1 MSSQEIWV
9 SNPLVLLDK
18 NHIHELWPKEG
29 TSTEAKLNAG
39 TRLVIILS
47 ILGYLVTMNVN
58 FFIIGFITLVVIGG
72 LYTVGSTRTQI
83 GDGKEKTDMEGMQQ
97 GSGEGDGT
105 GKEGFVSDGR
115 GKLSDRPAEFENPE
129 PRESYGYDRKNVHI
143 KGNFVPPST
152 TNPLMNVLLPEI
164 QYTPSRGGAM
174 PAFAPQVE
182 TSINENAKQY
192 ISTNFDASARDVVSA
207 EGSSSSSNA
216 ESEARDIYNKL
227 FSNLGDNFEFDQSMR
242 SFYATANTRVN
253 NDQRAFA
260 EFCYGD
266 MVSCKEG
273 DEFACSRHNTR
284 IGQVIGA

>member
-1 MSSQEIWV
+1 MSTHTQEFWI
-9 SNPLVLLDK
+9 SNPFVLLDK
-18 NHIHELWPKEG
+18 THIHELWPKAG

-39 TRLVIILS
+39 TRMVIILS

-72 LYTVGSTRTQI
+72 LYTVGSSGMRI
-83 GDGKEKTDMEGMQQ
+83 GDGKQAEGLAN
-97 GSGEGDGT
+97 GT
-105 GKEGFVSDGR
+105 AAGKEGFISE
-115 GKLSDRPAEFENPE
+115 SDRLADFENPQ

-143 KGNFVPPST
+143 KGDFAGPTS

-164 QYTPSRGGAM
+164 QYEPERGGAM
-174 PAFAPQVE
+174 PAFVAEVE
-182 TSINENAKQY
+182 TNINETAKQY
-192 ISTNFDASARDVVSA
+192 ITTNFDASKRDIV
-207 EGSSSSSNA
+207 SNA
-216 ESEARDIYNKL
+216 ESSTNTNSESDARDIYNKL
-227 FSNLGDNFEFDQSMR
+227 FSSLGDNFEFDQSMR
-242 SFYATANTRVN
+242 NFYATANTRVN

>member
-1 MSSQEIWV
+1 MSSQEFWV

-18 NHIHELWPKEG
+18 NHIHEVWPKEG
-29 TSTEAKLNAG
+29 TTTESKLNAG

-58 FFIIGFITLVVIGG
+58 FFIIGVVTLVVIGG
-72 LYTVGSTRTQI
+72 LYTAGSSHARI
-83 GDGKEKTDMEGMQQ
+83 GDGSEKAQ
-97 GSGEGDGT
+97 
-105 GKEGFVSDGR
+105 GKEGFGT
-115 GKLSDRPAEFENPE
+115 GKPSSSSERPAEFETAG

-143 KGNFVPPST
+143 KGDFVPPSAS
-152 TNPLMNVLLPEI
+152 NPLMNVLLPEI
-164 QYTPSRGGAM
+164 QYAPERGSAM
-174 PAFAPQVE
+174 PSFAPEVE
-182 TSINENAKQY
+182 TSINENAKKY

-207 EGSSSSSNA
+207 SSVDGGSGT

-273 DEFACSRHNTR
+273 DEFACSRHNSR
-284 IGQVIGA
+284 VGQVIGA